1 MILMLKRISC
11 SDQISKE
18 YQCQPVLRL
27 LLDTAQ
33 ELMLDLFEVAILDIY
48 LRRFGW
54 EENLLP
60 AHYLILNTGYAAKVF
75 MGSNISHINEYLN
88 RKAKNF
94 ENNFNVWI
102 EKYTNLLEVDII
114 EINETYKILSEDNLT
129 NVINYNYYVDDVL
142 QISPPYQIEGKN
154 NALKKENKVK
164 TQESSKNKLPILK
177 PVDANFSLNVYKN
190 EINFMPYHM
199 NSDSI
204 YNLIS
209 KVCTEYQEANNIPEI
224 FLPTENKSKI
234 ANSYL
239 AAISHS

>member
-114 EINETYKILSEDNLT
+114 EINETYKI
-129 NVINYNYYVDDVL
+129 INPFNNFKRFL
-142 QISPPYQIEGKN
+142 FLN
-154 NALKKENKVK
+154 NADL
-164 TQESSKNKLPILK
+164 
-177 PVDANFSLNVYKN
+177 FG
-190 EINFMPYHM
+190 INF
-199 NSDSI
+199 NTLSGF
-204 YNLIS
+204 YN
-209 KVCTEYQEANNIPEI
+209 KP
-224 FLPTENKSKI
+224 
-234 ANSYL
+234 
-239 AAISHS
+239 